1 MQASL
6 KTILEVLGK
15 PDTQYVI
22 PVFQRV
28 YSWTRRQCDQLWD
41 DMLDAASKDVMHFM
55 GTLIYMPEGEDSQ
68 GVIRS
73 NLIDGQQ
80 RFTTITLMLVA
91 LRDVLRAGSDE
102 DRQKAEE
109 IDAAYLH
116 AAKGVCKL
124 RLSEEDFPTLE
135 HLVDGTDIPEGI
147 EPSKFLVDNLAT
159 FRSKMH
165 GEGFSASRTMAGLEA
180 LTVVAVELEPA
191 DSPQQVFE
199 SLNSKG
205 RPLSTTDL
213 IRNTLLIRY
222 GSNERERL
230 FDKYWA
236 PIDEA
241 YLTFGGEQDIYLD
254 AALHHW
260 ISQCAPGIHAAK
272 RTDLYQAFKS
282 YIENK
287 ERLELEDMLKSI
299 NEACLE
305 FAENP
310 GSKEAKQHIDWA
322 IDKPTGMINT
332 RKIFGD

>member
-6 KTILEVLGK
+6 KTILEILGK

-28 YSWTRRQCDQLWD
+28 YSWTKRQCDQLWD
-41 DMLDAASKDVMHFM
+41 DMLDAASQDVMHFM
-55 GTLIYMPEGEDSQ
+55 GTLIYMPEGKNAE
-68 GVIRS
+68 GVLRS
-73 NLIDGQQ
+73 SLIDGQQ

-91 LRDVLRAGSDE
+91 LRDVLRNGSE
-102 DRQKAEE
+102 EEKQRAEE
-109 IDAAYLH
+109 IDATYLH

-124 RLSEEDFPTLE
+124 QLSEEDFPTLK
-135 HLVDGTDIPEGI
+135 HLIDGTEIPSGI
-147 EPSKFLVDNLAT
+147 EPSKYLIDNFDA

-165 GEGFSASRTMAGLEA
+165 VEGFKPAKAIAGVET
-180 LTVVAVELEPA
+180 LTVVAVQLEA
-191 DSPQQVFE
+191 DDSPQQVFE

-222 GSNERERL
+222 GSNEQERL

-241 YLTFGGEQDIYLD
+241 YLKFGSEQDIYLD
-254 AALHHW
+254 AALHYW
-260 ISQCAPGIHAAK
+260 ISQSAPGIHAAK
-272 RTDLYQAFKS
+272 RTDLYQAFKN

-287 ERLELEDMLKSI
+287 EKLELEDMLKSI
-299 NEACLE
+299 NGACLE
-305 FAENP
+305 FASNP
-310 GSKEAKQHIDWA
+310 GSQEAKQHIDWA
-322 IDKPTGMINT
+322 IDKPKGMINT

>member
-6 KTILEVLGK
+6 KTILDILGK
-15 PDTQYVI
+15 PDAQYVI

-41 DMLDAASKDVMHFM
+41 DMLKAASQDIMHFM
-55 GTLIYMPEGEDSQ
+55 GTLIYMPEGKDVK
-68 GVIRS
+68 GVQRS

-91 LRDVLRAGSDE
+91 LRDILRTGSDE

-109 IDAAYLH
+109 INDTYLH

-124 RLSEEDFPTLE
+124 QLSEEDFPTLE
-135 HLVDGTDIPEGI
+135 HLIDGTEIPSDV
-147 EPSKFLVDNLAT
+147 EPSKYLVDNLDT
-159 FRSKMH
+159 FRNKMH
-165 GEGFSASRTMAGLEA
+165 AEDFSSAKTMAGLRT
-180 LTVVAVELEPA
+180 LTVVAVELEA
-191 DSPQQVFE
+191 SDSPQQVFE

-222 GSNERERL
+222 GSNEQERL

-241 YLTFGGEQDIYLD
+241 YLKFEGEQDIYLD
-254 AALHHW
+254 AALHYW
-260 ISQCAPGIHAAK
+260 ISQSAPGIHAAK
-272 RTDLYQAFKS
+272 RTDLYQAFKN

-287 ERLELEDMLKSI
+287 EKLELEDMLKSI

-305 FAENP
+305 FAANP
-310 GSKEAKQHIDWA
+310 GSQEAKQHIDWA
-322 IDKPTGMINT
+322 IDKPKGMINT
-332 RKIFGD
+332 RKVFGD